1 MIVSM
6 QERVAVE
13 EIPMDTEVER
23 LFERA
28 RSNLLWLNEKSTEL
42 DRFSRYRG
50 RYVAASEGDLFV
62 GDSADEVE
70 RLARER
76 HPLDIPHL
84 RYIPEE
90 KVNRIYAC

>member
-1 MIVSM
+1 MIVAM
-6 QERVAVE
+6 EKVAIE
-13 EIPMDTEVER
+13 EIPMDSELER
-23 LFERA
+23 LFDRA

-42 DRFSRYRG
+42 DLFNRYRG
-50 RYVAASEGDLFV
+50 RYVAASEGELFV

-76 HPLDIPHL
+76 HPLDVPHV